1 MRFLSGEMCT
11 MHDEERMS
19 GQESIRREWGRPYD
33 ICFYQKGNIVWPTCL
48 SSFSG
53 PFPPFPQYHHIRTTI
68 TGLDGNP
75 PQHFYRLPM
84 QRWTTGVLQASHQGT
99 DHDKATGPTPR
110 YHMPKKKA
118 RLEDADHLV
127 CCPELKSQNISC
139 YTTFKWNRDKEARAW
154 TQ

>member
-1 MRFLSGEMCT
+1 MGRCAQCMTKKEWVAKKVSEENETIPTISVSTREEISCGRHAWAAFLAPS
-11 MHDEERMS
+11 
-19 GQESIRREWGRPYD
+19 
-33 ICFYQKGNIVWPTCL
+33 
-48 SSFSG
+48 
-53 PFPPFPQYHHIRTTI
+53 PPFPQYHHTHTTI